1 MADGGTSLSE
11 SLILIKDNVEQAW
24 HGYDNRC
31 SHRFNA
37 QLEHHL
43 GHLCGTT
50 SANERF
56 VTYRRLKLS
65 IEVRALSMDLRK

>member
-1 MADGGTSLSE
+1 MQPL
-11 SLILIKDNVEQAW
+11 
-24 HGYDNRC
+24 
-31 SHRFNA
+31 FNA

-65 IEVRALSMDLRK
+65 IEVRALSMGLRK